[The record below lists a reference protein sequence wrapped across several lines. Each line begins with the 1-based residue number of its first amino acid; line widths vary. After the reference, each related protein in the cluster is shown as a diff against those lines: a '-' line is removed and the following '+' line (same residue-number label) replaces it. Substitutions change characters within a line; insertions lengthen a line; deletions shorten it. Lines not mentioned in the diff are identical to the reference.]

1 MVDSDPEAVAAL
13 SHLVERLA
21 QECDL
26 ARIADDSDTVL
37 ASSLVLGLKEQSRI
51 AILTGYLGYFFW
63 DVILRPTASAL
74 SLDEG
79 PIEEILVD
87 RISPE
92 DALSLV
98 LEEGR
103 PMLLGSSFA
112 SFGGFLSRAVR
123 ENDYLW
129 GRLHAVDRLFDILL
143 STVPV
148 HLRSGLAVE
157 ALKKRA
163 FERVL
168 EEERQRL
175 TLVPDLI
182 ARLREVVGR
191 L

>member
-1 MVDSDPEAVAAL
+1 
-13 SHLVERLA
+13 
-21 QECDL
+21 
-26 ARIADDSDTVL
+26 
-37 ASSLVLGLKEQSRI
+37 
-51 AILTGYLGYFFW
+51 
-63 DVILRPTASAL
+63 
-74 SLDEG
+74 
-79 PIEEILVD
+79 
-87 RISPE
+87 
-92 DALSLV
+92 
-98 LEEGR
+98 
-103 PMLLGSSFA
+103 MLLGSSFA

-168 EEERQRL
+168 EEEGQRL
-175 TLVPDLI
+175 ALVPDLI